1 MSPERNIVVSHRF
14 TVPAERVL
22 EAWLDPEQARKFLFA
37 TDAGEMVRAEIEPRV
52 GGSFFITERR
62 GDEEIEHTGK
72 YLKIDRPNKQP
83 QRLSFTLR
91 VPKLS
96 PVVALIAIHIL
107 PRPDGCELFL
117 TQESGLHT
125 DEEKARIAHGW
136 QSICERLAKL
146 LAAAA

>member
-14 TVPAERVL
+14 TFPAERVL

-52 GGSFFITERR
+52 GGVFTITERR
-62 GDEEIEHTGK
+62 DGEDIEHTGK
-72 YLKIDRPNKQP
+72 YLKIDRPDKLP
-83 QRLSFTLR
+83 QRLSFTLS
-91 VPKLS
+91 VSKLS
-96 PVVALIAIHIL
+96 PVKALISIHIL

-125 DEEKARIAHGW
+125 DEEKARIAQGW
-136 QSICERLAKL
+136 QSICDRLAKL
-146 LAAAA
+146 LAAG